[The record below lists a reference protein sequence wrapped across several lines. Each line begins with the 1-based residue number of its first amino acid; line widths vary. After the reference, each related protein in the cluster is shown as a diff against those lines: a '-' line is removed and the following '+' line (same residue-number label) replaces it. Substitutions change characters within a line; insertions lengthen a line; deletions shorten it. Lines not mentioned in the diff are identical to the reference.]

1 MNVCEL
7 CGCADD
13 KVVSLS
19 RACQHL
25 SYLECIAALQKKL
38 SEAKSS
44 VFSDHVCFDL
54 SLEMHLRQQAQ
65 AEAKQRGRTIH
76 RLERQLRRRRR
87 KSARQYRMLA
97 VLSGVLGALLKRLQ
111 PHDSYGVVG
120 SDFYTCL
127 ACGAGGA
134 PGVTYEHTPDCP
146 VGRAELELD
155 EIREE

>member
-1 MNVCEL
+1 MNICEL
-7 CGCADD
+7 CGSADD

-25 SYLECIAALQKKL
+25 SYLDCIAALHVRLDFHAGVAQKWYD
-38 SEAKSS
+38 AAR
-44 VFSDHVCFDL
+44 V
-54 SLEMHLRQQAQ
+54 
-65 AEAKQRGRTIH
+65 RGRTIH
-76 RLERQLRRRRR
+76 RLERKLRQRRR
-87 KSARQYRMLA
+87 KSARQHRMLA
-97 VLSGVLGALLKRLQ
+97 VLSGVLGALLRRLQ
-111 PHDSYGVVG
+111 PHDSYCVLG
-120 SDFYTCL
+120 SDFRTCL